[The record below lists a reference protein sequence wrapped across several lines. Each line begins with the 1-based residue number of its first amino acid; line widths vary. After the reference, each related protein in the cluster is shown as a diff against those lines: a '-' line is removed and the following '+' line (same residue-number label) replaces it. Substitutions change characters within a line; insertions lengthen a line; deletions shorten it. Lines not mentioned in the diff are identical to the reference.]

1 MLKLVLLPGGGRFIE
16 LDEGETVESVSQHDI
31 AHNVDVTSAQ
41 KVRSVNCK

>member
-1 MLKLVLLPGGGRFIE
+1 MKLVLSPGDGRFIE

-41 KVRSVNCK
+41 KVSDVDCE